1 MGTYWFCK
9 AKEALGLSSH
19 HVGWTWKWKI
29 PRIKWLLMKITI
41 PCYAW
46 KNGSCSAQNCQ
57 ELESAWGNG
66 ANGGGGRWQGALI
79 WTKLHW
85 IKEEVASLKATMS
98 LLWKVG
104 HVISANI
111 LTKWWVAEMSGWF
124 PFFETEKWTPLWL
137 EVGSSASEGLGA
149 LPWAGHTGV
158 ERDWLS

>member
-29 PRIKWLLMKITI
+29 PQITANENHHPLLYMKEWQLFS
-41 PCYAW
+41 PELSGAW
-46 KNGSCSAQNCQ
+46 VCLGK
-57 ELESAWGNG
+57 WGNG
-66 ANGGGGRWQGALI
+66 RGGQWQGALI

-85 IKEEVASLKATMS
+85 IKEEVASLKMTMS

-104 HVISANI
+104 HVLLANI
-111 LTKWWVAEMSGWF
+111 LTKWWVVEMSGWF
-124 PFFETEKWTPLWL
+124 SFFETEKWTP

-149 LPWAGHTGV
+149 LPWVGT
-158 ERDWLS
+158 